1 MLYIKDNYTQRKRQL
16 YAMKELRKE
25 MHENKITVSKADKGE
40 TTVIIDNDNRSFF
53 CWLNDK
59 QLSNARIA
67 LRHTPSL
74 RRFNIRRRKR
84 EKDSL

>member
-1 MLYIKDNYTQRKRQL
+1 
-16 YAMKELRKE
+16 MKEIRKGIRE
-25 MHENKITVSKADKGE
+25 SKITVSKADKGE

-59 QLSNARIA
+59 QPPDTRLA
-67 LRHTPSL
+67 LRHTPNL

-84 EKDSL
+84 EKGSL

>member
-1 MLYIKDNYTQRKRQL
+1 
-16 YAMKELRKE
+16 MKELRKGIQ
-25 MHENKITVSKADKGE
+25 ENKLTLSKADKGE
-40 TTVIIDNDNRSFF
+40 RTVIIDNDNRSFF

-59 QLSNARIA
+59 QPYRLA

-74 RRFNIRRRKR
+74 GRFNILRSK